1 MLLSKGGQPGPELL
15 VFGGPSDAVLGF
27 QDVVFGVVHDRTT
40 LTAIDFRAGLALL
53 PFLPMCPA
61 DLRLILR
68 GLVGG
73 RIVQFD
79 RSDRKRFDRFVEE
92 HEDDFRGL
100 EPAIDELREREG
112 AYRASMP
119 DVTCHHVRL
128 LVDPALR
135 RSIKQGTITSWRN
148 LGRIDDAHARRLGQ
162 GRLVFLLLYV
172 ISFVPI
178 LGKGIVK
185 LWGNGPAREH
195 FRRCLFSFSYLLRAM
210 QGARIETLV
219 DWQRQGRVG
228 DDRVVNLVRRPAR

>member
-1 MLLSKGGQPGPELL
+1 MDDLVSLLHEMGAGELARQYEWWTMKSQPNALK
-15 VFGGPSDAVLGF
+15 
-27 QDVVFGVVHDRTT
+27 RTSSGSSHGRG

-61 DLRLILR
+61 DLRLIPR

-79 RSDRKRFDRFVEE
+79 RSDGKRFDRFVEE

-100 EPAIDELREREG
+100 EPAIDELRERER

-128 LVDPALR
+128 LVDPVLW
-135 RSIKQGTITSWRN
+135 RSIKKGAITSWRN

-162 GRLVFLLLYV
+162 RRLVFLLLYV

-178 LGKGIVK
+178 LGRRIVK
-185 LWGNGPAREH
+185 LWGNG
-195 FRRCLFSFSYLLRAM
+195 
-210 QGARIETLV
+210 
-219 DWQRQGRVG
+219 
-228 DDRVVNLVRRPAR
+228 